1 MKAVKII
8 SGIIATI
15 LLAILVWGI
24 LYLSVQPVK
33 DWTDKNIFQ
42 IEHVA
47 VDKEEIEEDDTTPLP
62 DIGVPDPDIDVVEI
76 IPDEKK

>member
-24 LYLSVQPVK
+24 LYLSVQSVK
-33 DWTDKNIFQ
+33 DWTNKNIFQ
-42 IEHVA
+42 IEQVA